1 MAPELVTA
9 LPVLASLLA
18 ALIAGWLIWGRPLST
33 TRSELSERRE
43 SLGRAVAEVA
53 AWKAQADE
61 AKPYMGKAAEL
72 QAALSA
78 AESASAERERA
89 HETALAER
97 ERVQTQALAERE
109 RVQTEA
115 LTERDRVHARQLE
128 EMRGEFQRLA
138 AEALER
144 AQKQFLT
151 QSEETLK
158 LHRAEAAKGLTDSR
172 EALAGLVTPIRET
185 LSRYGEELKTLEQKR
200 EQAYGSLSE
209 QLQSVALGQQAV
221 KAEAGKIVAALRSSS
236 KASGAWGEAQLRN
249 VLDMAG
255 LREGID
261 FELQASTT
269 DADGQRRRPDAVLKL
284 PGGRELVVDSKCS
297 LADYL
302 AASEAETDAE
312 RQAALKRHALSV
324 RAHAKDLSTKAYWN
338 EFAQSADFVV
348 MFLPGENF
356 LSAALEQDLDL
367 LGWALDQRILLA
379 GPTNLLA
386 IARVVAMVWRQE
398 KMADEARAI
407 GVLGAELYA
416 SLATMT
422 EHLGRVG
429 KNISESAGAYN
440 ELVGSLERNVLPKA
454 RRFTE
459 LGVDKGKKAVE
470 TPKLV
475 ERPLR
480 LVPPELTRIEG
491 QENADSPADG
501 EAAE

>member
-1 MAPELVTA
+1 MSSELVIA
-9 LPVLASLLA
+9 AIVLLSLLA
-18 ALIAGWLIWGRPLST
+18 ALAIGWTIWGKPLGA

-43 SLGRAVAEVA
+43 ALGRALTEVA
-53 AWKAQADE
+53 AYKSQAEE
-61 AKPYMGKAAEL
+61 ARPFIGRAAEL
-72 QAALSA
+72 QAALAA
-78 AESASAERERA
+78 AESATVERSRA
-89 HETALAER
+89 HEEAMAER
-97 ERVQTQALAERE
+97 NRVQAETL
-109 RVQTEA
+109 V
-115 LTERDRVHARQLE
+115 ERDRVHARQLD

-144 AQKQFLT
+144 AQKLFTEQAA
-151 QSEETLK
+151 ETLK
-158 LHRAEAAKGLTDSR
+158 LHRSEAAKGLTDSR
-172 EALAGLVTPIRET
+172 EAFANIVTPMRET
-185 LSRYGEELKTLEQKR
+185 LTRYGEELRALETKR

-269 DADGQRRRPDAVLKL
+269 DAEGQRRRPDAVLKL

-302 AASEAETDAE
+302 AASEAEGEAE
-312 RQAALKRHALSV
+312 RLTALKRHALSV
-324 RAHAKDLSTKAYWN
+324 RAHAKGLSEKAYWKDY
-338 EFAQSADFVV
+338 AHSADFVV

-398 KMADEARAI
+398 KMAEEARAI
-407 GVLGAELYA
+407 GELGAELYA

-422 EHLGRVG
+422 EHIGRVG
-429 KNISESAGAYN
+429 RNLGEASGAYN
-440 ELVGSLERNVLPKA
+440 DFIASLETRVLTKA
-454 RRFTE
+454 RKFPE
-459 LGVDKGKKAVE
+459 MGVEKGKKPIPE
-470 TPKLV
+470 LQPIEKS
-475 ERPLR
+475 LR
-480 LVPPELTRIEG
+480 LVQAPELKRL
-491 QENADSPADG
+491 DG
-501 EAAE
+501 S

>member
-1 MAPELVTA
+1 MSPELVIA
-9 LPVLASLLA
+9 LVILLSLLVAMAAGWAIWGKPLASSRNELA
-18 ALIAGWLIWGRPLST
+18 
-33 TRSELSERRE
+33 ERRE
-43 SLGRAVAEVA
+43 ALGRAVAEVA
-53 AWKAQADE
+53 SFKAQAEE
-61 AKPYMGKAAEL
+61 ARPFMGRAAEL
-72 QAALSA
+72 QAALAAAESSA
-78 AESASAERERA
+78 AERDRA
-89 HETALAER
+89 HHLALAER
-97 ERVQTQALAERE
+97 D

-144 AQKQFLT
+144 AQKQFT
-151 QSEETLK
+151 EQAAETLK

-172 EALAGLVTPIRET
+172 EALASLVTPMKET
-185 LSRYGEELKTLEQKR
+185 LARYGDELKALETKR

-221 KAEAGKIVAALRSSS
+221 KAEANKIVAALRSSS
-236 KASGAWGEAQLRN
+236 RASGAWGEAQLRN
-249 VLDMAG
+249 VLEMAG

-269 DADGQRRRPDAVLKL
+269 DTEGQRRRPDAVLKL

-302 AASEAETDAE
+302 AASEAEGEAE
-312 RQAALKRHALSV
+312 RLSALKRHAFSV
-324 RAHAKDLSTKAYWN
+324 RNHAKGLSEKAYWK

-367 LGWALDQRILLA
+367 LAWALDQRILLA

-407 GVLGAELYA
+407 GELGADLYA

-422 EHLGRVG
+422 EHVGRVG
-429 KNISESAGAYN
+429 RNLGEATGAYN
-440 ELVGSLERNVLPKA
+440 DFIASLEARVLTKA
-454 RRFTE
+454 RKFPE
-459 LGVDKGKKAVE
+459 MGVDKGKKPIPELAPVE
-470 TPKLV
+470 KA
-475 ERPLR
+475 LR
-480 LVPPELTRIEG
+480 LVQAPEMQRL
-491 QENADSPADG
+491 DG
-501 EAAE
+501 KG

>member
-1 MAPELVTA
+1 MSPEI
-9 LPVLASLLA
+9 LPVVVALICLA
-18 ALIAGWLIWGRPLST
+18 AALGIGWAIWGRPLGDL
-33 TRSELSERRE
+33 RAEAGKLRE
-43 SLGRAVAEVA
+43 DRAGAAAEMA
-53 AWKAQADE
+53 HYKAQAEE
-61 AKPYMGKAAEL
+61 AKPFVGRAAEL
-72 QAALSA
+72 QAALAA
-78 AESASAERERA
+78 AESAAAERDRA
-89 HETALAER
+89 FADAAAER
-97 ERVQTQALAERE
+97 ERVHAEALA
-109 RVQTEA
+109 
-115 LTERDRVHARQLE
+115 ERDRVHARQLE

-144 AQKQFLT
+144 AQVQFLA

-158 LHRAEAAKGLTDSR
+158 RHREEAAKGLAENRVAMAD
-172 EALAGLVTPIRET
+172 LVQPMRET
-185 LSRYGEELKTLEQKR
+185 LGRYGEELKALEQKR

-209 QLQSVALGQQAV
+209 QLQSVALGQAAV

-302 AASEAETDAE
+302 SASEAETEAE

-324 RAHAKDLSTKAYWN
+324 RTHAKGLSEKAYWK
-338 EFAQSADFVV
+338 EFAHSADFVV

-356 LSAALEQDLDL
+356 LSAALEQDLEL
-367 LGWALDQRILLA
+367 LAWALDQRILLA

-398 KMADEARAI
+398 KMAEEARAI
-407 GVLGAELYA
+407 GELGAELYA

-422 EHLGRVG
+422 EHVQRVG
-429 KNISESAGAYN
+429 RNLGEASGAYN
-440 ELVGSLERNVLPKA
+440 DFIGSLETRVLSKA
-454 RRFTE
+454 RKFPE
-459 LGVDKGKKAVE
+459 MGVEKGKKPIPELAPVE
-470 TPKLV
+470 KS
-475 ERPLR
+475 LR
-480 LVPPELTRIEG
+480 LVQAPDMKRLP
-491 QENADSPADG
+491 G
-501 EAAE
+501 E

>member
-1 MAPELVTA
+1 MSSEFVIAA
-9 LPVLASLLA
+9 IVLLSLLA
-18 ALIAGWLIWGRPLST
+18 ALAIGWTIWGKPLGA

-43 SLGRAVAEVA
+43 ALGRALTEVA
-53 AWKAQADE
+53 AYKSQAEE
-61 AKPYMGKAAEL
+61 ARPFVGRASEL
-72 QAALSA
+72 QAALAA
-78 AESASAERERA
+78 AESAGAERSRA
-89 HETALAER
+89 HEEAMAER
-97 ERVQTQALAERE
+97 NRVQAETL
-109 RVQTEA
+109 V
-115 LTERDRVHARQLE
+115 ERDRVHARQLD

-144 AQKQFLT
+144 AQKLFTEQAA
-151 QSEETLK
+151 ETLK
-158 LHRAEAAKGLTDSR
+158 LHRSEAAKGLTDSR
-172 EALAGLVTPIRET
+172 EAFANIVTPMRET
-185 LSRYGEELKTLEQKR
+185 LTRYGEELKALETKR

-269 DADGQRRRPDAVLKL
+269 DAEGQRRRPDAVLKL

-302 AASEAETDAE
+302 AASEAEGEAE
-312 RQAALKRHALSV
+312 RLTALKRHALSV
-324 RAHAKDLSTKAYWN
+324 RAHAKGLSEKAYWKDY
-338 EFAQSADFVV
+338 AHSADFVV

-398 KMADEARAI
+398 KMAEEARAI
-407 GVLGAELYA
+407 GELGAELYA

-422 EHLGRVG
+422 EHIGRVG
-429 KNISESAGAYN
+429 RNLGEASGAYN
-440 ELVGSLERNVLPKA
+440 DFIASLETRVLTKA
-454 RRFTE
+454 RKFPE
-459 LGVDKGKKAVE
+459 MGVEKGKKPIPE
-470 TPKLV
+470 LQPIEKS
-475 ERPLR
+475 LR
-480 LVPPELTRIEG
+480 LVQAPELKRL
-491 QENADSPADG
+491 DG
-501 EAAE
+501 S

>member
-1 MAPELVTA
+1 MSPETITA
-9 LPVLASLLA
+9 SLVLASLLA
-18 ALIAGWLIWGRPLST
+18 ALVAGWLIWGRPLSA
-33 TRSELSERRE
+33 TRSELAERRE

-72 QAALSA
+72 RAALSA

-89 HETALAER
+89 HDAALAER
-97 ERVQTQALAERE
+97 ERVQAD
-109 RVQTEA
+109 A

-144 AQKQFLT
+144 AQTQFLAR
-151 QSEETLK
+151 SEETLK

-185 LSRYGEELKTLEQKR
+185 LNRYGEELKTLEQKR

-249 VLDMAG
+249 VLEMAG

-302 AASEAETDAE
+302 AASEAETDGE

-324 RAHAKDLSTKAYWN
+324 RSHAKGLSEKGYWK
-338 EFAQSADFVV
+338 EFAASADFVV

-356 LSAALEQDLDL
+356 LSAALEQDLEL

-398 KMADEARAI
+398 KMAEEARAI
-407 GVLGAELYA
+407 GELGAELYA

-422 EHLGRVG
+422 EHVGRVG
-429 KNISESAGAYN
+429 RNLGEATGAYN
-440 ELVGSLERNVLPKA
+440 DFIASLETRVLTKA
-454 RRFTE
+454 RRFPE
-459 LGVDKGKKAVE
+459 MGVEKGKKPIPELAPVE
-470 TPKLV
+470 KS
-475 ERPLR
+475 LR
-480 LVPPELTRIEG
+480 LVQAPELKRLDG
-491 QENADSPADG
+491 G

>member
-1 MAPELVTA
+1 MVTA
-9 LPVLASLLA
+9 LLVLVSLLA
-18 ALIAGWLIWGRPLST
+18 ALVAGWLIWGKPLSGART
-33 TRSELSERRE
+33 ELAERRE
-43 SLGRAVAEVA
+43 ALGRAVAEVA
-53 AWKAQADE
+53 AWKSQADE
-61 AKPYMGKAAEL
+61 AKPFMGRAAEL

-78 AESASAERERA
+78 AESASAERDRA
-89 HETALAER
+89 HGAALE
-97 ERVQTQALAERE
+97 
-109 RVQTEA
+109 
-115 LTERDRVHARQLE
+115 ERDRVHARQLE

-144 AQKQFLT
+144 AQKQFT
-151 QSEETLK
+151 EQAAETLK

-172 EALAGLVTPIRET
+172 EALAGLVTPMRET
-185 LSRYGEELKTLEQKR
+185 LARYGEELQRLETKR

-302 AASEAETDAE
+302 AASEADGEAD

-324 RAHAKDLSTKAYWN
+324 RTHAKGLSEKAYWK
-338 EFAQSADFVV
+338 EFAASADFVV

-356 LSAALEQDLDL
+356 LSAALEEDLDL
-367 LGWALDQRILLA
+367 LAWALDQRILLA

-398 KMADEARAI
+398 KMAEEARAI
-407 GVLGAELYA
+407 GELGAELYA

-422 EHLGRVG
+422 EHVGRVG
-429 KNISESAGAYN
+429 RNLGEATGAYN
-440 ELVGSLERNVLPKA
+440 DFIASLESRVLTKA
-454 RRFTE
+454 RKFPE
-459 LGVDKGKKAVE
+459 MGVDKGKKPIPELAPVE
-470 TPKLV
+470 KS
-475 ERPLR
+475 LR
-480 LVPPELTRIEG
+480 LVQAPELKRL
-491 QENADSPADG
+491 DG
-501 EAAE
+501 GTAAE

>member
-1 MAPELVTA
+1 MAPEMITA
-9 LPVLASLLA
+9 LLVLVSFLTTLA
-18 ALIAGWLIWGRPLST
+18 AGWLIWGKPLSAA
-33 TRSELSERRE
+33 RSEVSERRE
-43 SLGRAVAEVA
+43 ALGRAVAEVA
-53 AWKAQADE
+53 AWKAQAEE

-72 QAALSA
+72 RAALSA
-78 AESASAERERA
+78 AESSMTERERA
-89 HETALAER
+89 HEAALIERDRVQAEALA
-97 ERVQTQALAERE
+97 
-109 RVQTEA
+109 
-115 LTERDRVHARQLE
+115 ERDRVHARQLE

-144 AQKQFLT
+144 AQKQFLV

-158 LHRAEAAKGLTDSR
+158 FHRAEAAKGLTDSR

-185 LSRYGEELKTLEQKR
+185 LNRYGEELKTLEQKR

-236 KASGAWGEAQLRN
+236 RASGAWGEAQLRN

-269 DADGQRRRPDAVLKL
+269 DAEGQRRRPDAVLKL

-302 AASEAETDAE
+302 LASEAESDSD

-324 RAHAKDLSTKAYWN
+324 RSHAKGLSEKAYWK
-338 EFAQSADFVV
+338 EFAASADFVV

-398 KMADEARAI
+398 KMAEEARAI
-407 GVLGAELYA
+407 GELGAELYA

-422 EHLGRVG
+422 EHVGRVG
-429 KNISESAGAYN
+429 RNLGEATSAYN
-440 ELVGSLERNVLPKA
+440 DFIASLETRVLTKA
-454 RRFTE
+454 RRFPDM
-459 LGVDKGKKAVE
+459 GVEKGKKPIPELAPVE
-470 TPKLV
+470 KS
-475 ERPLR
+475 LR
-480 LVPPELTRIEG
+480 LVQAPELKR
-491 QENADSPADG
+491 QDG
-501 EAAE
+501 DAAAE

>member
-1 MAPELVTA
+1 MPPELLILLVA
-9 LPVLASLLA
+9 LSVFAA
-18 ALIAGWLIWGRPLST
+18 ALVAGWFLWGRPLGAV
-33 TRSELSERRE
+33 RGELADRRE
-43 SLGRAVAEVA
+43 KLGQAVAEVA
-53 AWKAQADE
+53 AFKQQAEE
-61 AKPYMGKAAEL
+61 ARPFIGRAAEL
-72 QAALSA
+72 QAALAA
-78 AESASAERERA
+78 AESTLAERTQG
-89 HETALAER
+89 HETAIA
-97 ERVQTQALAERE
+97 
-109 RVQTEA
+109 
-115 LTERDRVHARQLE
+115 ERDRIHQQQLA
-128 EMRGEFQRLA
+128 EMQTQFQRLA

-144 AQKQFLT
+144 AQGQFLL

-158 LHRAEAAKGLTDSR
+158 RHREEAAKGLAESKV
-172 EALAGLVTPIRET
+172 ALSDLVAPMRET
-185 LSRYGEELKTLEQKR
+185 LGRYGDELKAMETKR

-209 QLQSVALGQQAV
+209 QLASVALGQAAV

-302 AASEAETDAE
+302 SASEAESEGD

-324 RAHAKDLSTKAYWN
+324 RAHAKGLSEKAYWK
-338 EFAQSADFVV
+338 EFAHSADFVV

-407 GVLGAELYA
+407 GELGAELYA

-422 EHLGRVG
+422 EHVQRIGRNLGEA
-429 KNISESAGAYN
+429 SGAYN
-440 ELVGSLERNVLPKA
+440 DFIASLETRVLTKA
-454 RRFTE
+454 RKFPE
-459 LGVDKGKKAVE
+459 MGVDKGKKPIPELAPVE
-470 TPKLV
+470 KS
-475 ERPLR
+475 LR
-480 LVPPELTRIEG
+480 LVQAPDMKRLP
-491 QENADSPADG
+491 G
-501 EAAE
+501 E

>member
-1 MAPELVTA
+1 MAPEMVTA
-9 LPVLASLLA
+9 LLVLVSLLA
-18 ALIAGWLIWGRPLST
+18 ALVAGWLIWGKPLSGART
-33 TRSELSERRE
+33 ELAERRE
-43 SLGRAVAEVA
+43 ALGRAVAEVA
-53 AWKAQADE
+53 AWKSQADE
-61 AKPYMGKAAEL
+61 AKPFMGRAAEL

-78 AESASAERERA
+78 AESASAERDRA
-89 HETALAER
+89 HGAALE
-97 ERVQTQALAERE
+97 
-109 RVQTEA
+109 
-115 LTERDRVHARQLE
+115 ERDRVHARQLE

-144 AQKQFLT
+144 AQKQFT
-151 QSEETLK
+151 EQAAETLK

-172 EALAGLVTPIRET
+172 EALAGLVTPMRET
-185 LSRYGEELKTLEQKR
+185 LARYGEELQRLETKR

-302 AASEAETDAE
+302 AASEADGEAD

-324 RAHAKDLSTKAYWN
+324 RTHAKGLSEKAYWK
-338 EFAQSADFVV
+338 EFAASADFVV

-367 LGWALDQRILLA
+367 LAWALDQRILLA

-398 KMADEARAI
+398 KMAEEARAI
-407 GVLGAELYA
+407 GELGAELYA

-422 EHLGRVG
+422 EHVGRVG
-429 KNISESAGAYN
+429 RNLGEATGAYN
-440 ELVGSLERNVLPKA
+440 DFIASLESRVLTKA
-454 RRFTE
+454 RKFPE
-459 LGVDKGKKAVE
+459 MGVDKGKKPIPELAPVE
-470 TPKLV
+470 KS
-475 ERPLR
+475 LR
-480 LVPPELTRIEG
+480 LVQAPELKRLDG
-491 QENADSPADG
+491 G